1 MLFKIFKTNFM
12 KWLFTVLFC
21 VSVSYMLFAQ
31 KATLVRVYDL
41 NGKKIAVGKIL
52 TTTDTSVQL
61 RVMIGDTI
69 DLPIPGVGKL
79 KTRRSAGHN
88 ILVTSLAG
96 AVALAILGAATAQP
110 DAMLFDYSAGEGAAV
125 GAILGLPLG
134 AAIGGLSMLFKK
146 VKIYPIKG
154 NLQYWK
160 TVRHSLSFQGK

>member
-1 MLFKIFKTNFM
+1 M

-21 VSVSYMLFAQ
+21 VSVSYVLFAQ

-61 RVMIGDTI
+61 RVMTGDTI

-110 DAMLFDYSAGEGAAV
+110 DAMLFDYSAGEGAAA

-134 AAIGGLSMLFKK
+134 AAFGGLSMLFKK
-146 VKIYPIKG
+146 VEVYPIKG

-160 TVRHSLSFQGK
+160 TVRHSLSLQRR